1 MGLSPLAGRSVVAPG
16 LPKGVKGMAL
26 ALRAALICG
35 RPESLF
41 SCDEH

>member
-1 MGLSPLAGRSVVAPG
+1 MGLSPLLGRSAVATG